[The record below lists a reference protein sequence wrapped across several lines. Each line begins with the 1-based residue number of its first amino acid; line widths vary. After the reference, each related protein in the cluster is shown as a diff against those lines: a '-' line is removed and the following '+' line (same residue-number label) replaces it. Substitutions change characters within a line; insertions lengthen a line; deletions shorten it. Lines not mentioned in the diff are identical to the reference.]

1 MQYNFENISKEQ
13 AKKLMLDKIY
23 GNIPKKPR
31 HLDIEITLEDD
42 NFAAGRA
49 IYRKEMLILETEE
62 SIINIPFIS
71 VIPLSQSPVPAI
83 ISLNFE
89 SNVPNK
95 FLPAEEISDRG
106 YALFSL
112 CIDDITSN
120 DPNFKL
126 GIYGK
131 LVKSRKK
138 NTSPGKIA
146 LWAYAAIVLCDHI
159 SKLGDIDE
167 SKIGISGHDVCAKA
181 AMLAAGLDERIDFVI
196 SNNAFAAF
204 SPVANPDNVGSVMAY
219 DHPYLFCPAFA
230 DEPVNEEPYIMMR
243 LCNEKKILVG
253 CAKDDLMANYTTEYE
268 ILRKSRFCERGN
280 NLPKINEKSLS
291 LPFVFEN
298 DDTSFHLRGGRSY
311 FGREDWNIY
320 LDFLDKKLK
329 NTHF

>member
-31 HLDIEITLEDD
+31 HLDIEISLEDD

-120 DPNFKL
+120 DPNCK
-126 GIYGK
+126 
-131 LVKSRKK
+131 
-138 NTSPGKIA
+138 
-146 LWAYAAIVLCDHI
+146 
-159 SKLGDIDE
+159 
-167 SKIGISGHDVCAKA
+167 
-181 AMLAAGLDERIDFVI
+181 
-196 SNNAFAAF
+196 
-204 SPVANPDNVGSVMAY
+204 
-219 DHPYLFCPAFA
+219 
-230 DEPVNEEPYIMMR
+230 
-243 LCNEKKILVG
+243 
-253 CAKDDLMANYTTEYE
+253 
-268 ILRKSRFCERGN
+268 
-280 NLPKINEKSLS
+280 
-291 LPFVFEN
+291 
-298 DDTSFHLRGGRSY
+298 
-311 FGREDWNIY
+311 
-320 LDFLDKKLK
+320 
-329 NTHF
+329 